1 MSIVVF
7 TGSHPRHHYFA
18 GQLAKTG
25 LVSGVIIE
33 DREEF
38 VKTASTKDDTKKED
52 TSNTSIPQLSAHLK
66 KLYDDHFL
74 KRAQAEESFFGSSAS
89 EDELKAIENSWNTNI
104 LHVPFGSHYK
114 DGQAVSAF
122 LEKCQ
127 ARLVLSYG
135 CTKISPEV
143 MAQANKSRSCKFWN
157 THGGLSP
164 YYRGTVTHFW
174 PSYFL
179 EPQMTGMTLHETTE
193 NLDGGAILL
202 TTSYSPVR
210 DDTLHMVACRTV
222 KEYVEKLAGIVTKL
236 DFDNLPEG
244 ITQKSSGKLFVN
256 SDWRPE
262 HLYLIYDYYKDNIVN
277 ELLDGNLEGRVPKLI
292 NVFE

>member
-18 GQLAKTG
+18 GMLAKTG

-38 VKTASTKDDTKKED
+38 IKTATTNDDAGKTSKED
-52 TSNTSIPQLSAHLK
+52 TSIPKLNHHLK
-66 KLYDDHFL
+66 ELYDAHFL
-74 KRAQAEESFFGSSAS
+74 KRAKAEETFFGSSS
-89 EDELKAIENSWNTNI
+89 SPQELKEIEDSWNTNVM
-104 LHVPFGSHYK
+104 HVPFGSHYK
-114 DGQAVSAF
+114 DGSSVSEF

-143 MAQANKSRSCKFWN
+143 MSNANELRSCKFWN

-202 TTSYSPVR
+202 TTAYSPVR

-222 KEYVEKLAGIVTKL
+222 KEYVEKLASIVPTL
-236 DFDNLPEG
+236 DFNNLPQG
-244 ITQKSSGKLFVN
+244 VTQKSSGKLFVN

-277 ELLDGNLEGRVPKLI
+277 ELLDGKLEGREPKLI